1 MLPLAPYICARA
13 GEQPQCAQ
21 PRSSSRLPTTFGPG
35 GATMK
40 LTIKDI
46 KTAKVFDVEIAAE
59 PVSVEVLK
67 LAIQASQRIEVANQ
81 KLVFKGKTL
90 REGVK
95 LGDVGV
101 ERGGTVHFV
110 VRLETASE
118 GGAGAEG
125 RARLT

>member
-1 MLPLAPYICARA
+1 
-13 GEQPQCAQ
+13 
-21 PRSSSRLPTTFGPG
+21 
-35 GATMK
+35 MK

-67 LAIQASQRIEVANQ
+67 MAIQASQHIEVANQ

-101 ERGGTVHFV
+101 ENGATVHLV
-110 VRLETASE
+110 LKLASASRVSCTFDRAF
-118 GGAGAEG
+118 GDAAGRSTPA
-125 RARLT
+125 ARSVSGCA